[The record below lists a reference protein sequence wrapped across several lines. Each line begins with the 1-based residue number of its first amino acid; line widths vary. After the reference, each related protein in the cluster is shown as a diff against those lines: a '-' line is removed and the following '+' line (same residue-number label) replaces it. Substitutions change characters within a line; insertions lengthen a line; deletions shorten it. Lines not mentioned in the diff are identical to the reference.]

1 MSKFEQAF
9 LAVNRW
15 ILIFLLSAMSVIV
28 FLNVVMR
35 YVTEASIPWSEEV
48 SRHMMIWLT
57 FLGSGLVLRSGGHIA
72 IDNLQDSLS
81 TKSARILRVIV
92 FLLMVFFFG
101 ILFYYGCIYV
111 SRTMMQT
118 TAATEIP
125 FGYVYLAMPV
135 GLALMLVHLFL
146 IARNWILHRAFIADE
161 DFDATASASL

>member
-1 MSKFEQAF
+1 MKKFEQAF
-9 LAVNRW
+9 LAVNRL

-72 IDNLQDSLS
+72 IDNLQNALS
-81 TKSARILRVIV
+81 TRNARLLRVIV

-146 IARNWILHRAFIADE
+146 IARNWILRREFIADE